1 MSRLSMEEI
10 ESARGSDKMTRPA
23 VFLDRDGTINVEKNY
38 LHRIEDWEWIPGA
51 VESIRAING
60 AGFLVVV
67 VSNQAGVARGL
78 YGEEDVTRLHAFVD
92 AELARE
98 GALINAYYV
107 CPHHP
112 NFGDQLDCACRKPL
126 PGMILRA
133 RDELFIDLAASWLI
147 GDKLSD
153 IEAAQAAEVSPILV
167 RTGYGK
173 TDAPRLPA
181 NVRVEED
188 LAAACRHIL
197 SARSNSINYAEAKGT
212 PI

>member
-1 MSRLSMEEI
+1 MSRTFVKET
-10 ESARGSDKMTRPA
+10 ESVRVNEKMAQPA

-38 LHRIEDWEWIPGA
+38 LYRIEDWEWIPGA
-51 VESIRAING
+51 VAAIRAINR
-60 AGFLVVV
+60 AGYLVVV

-78 YGEEDVTRLHAFVD
+78 YSEEDVRLLHAFVD
-92 AELARE
+92 AELASE

-112 NFGDQLDCACRKPL
+112 GFGDQLNCDCRKPF
-126 PGMILRA
+126 PGMILQA
-133 RDELFIDLAASWLI
+133 GDELNIDLAASWLV

-153 IEAAQAAEVSPILV
+153 IEAAEAAGVTPILV

-173 TDAPRLPA
+173 KDSLRLPA
-181 NVRVEED
+181 NVRIEED
-188 LAAACRHIL
+188 LAAACQHIL
-197 SARSNSINYAEAKGT
+197 SARPKLFKNAEVRGT